1 MPAKNKSIQTTDEP
15 VIVEEVQSEDT
26 EQISSSDQSTTTD
39 TTSSPAGA
47 PLSGDAAELSSDT
60 APPSGAT
67 ETPAEPNIS
76 AADSP
81 DSAPETEKQPEMEQ
95 HETEQDTLAPIKSGQ
110 ASQPNDFFGAPPEE
124 AKGGIPKAL
133 IAVALLVVA
142 GGAAAFMFVG
152 GPGKFLGASVEATPT
167 PNTEEIPA
175 PMPSPEAEDVD
186 LTEFTVRVLNGTG
199 TAGEAGKVKA
209 LLEEAGF
216 EDIKT
221 GNAPSEDNT
230 VTTVSTKADV
240 PAGAVKAVENA
251 LKGVF
256 TTEAGDA
263 LDEDSDYDI
272 VVTTGGASAKDATGS
287 AEGEE

>member
-1 MPAKNKSIQTTDEP
+1 MSAKNKSIQTTDEP

-26 EQISSSDQSTTTD
+26 QQTSPSDQSTTD
-39 TTSSPAGA
+39 TTSAPATA
-47 PLSGDAAELSSDT
+47 PLSGD
-60 APPSGAT
+60 T
-67 ETPAEPNIS
+67 EIPAEPDVS
-76 AADSP
+76 AADLP
-81 DSAPETEKQPEMEQ
+81 DSAPEIEKQPEMEQ
-95 HETEQDTLAPIKSGQ
+95 QDTEQDTQAPIKSGQ

-124 AKGGIPKAL
+124 SKGGIPKAL

-142 GGAAAFMFVG
+142 GGVGAFMFLG
-152 GPGKFLGASVEATPT
+152 GGGQFLGVKTEATPA
-167 PNTEEIPA
+167 PITEEIPT
-175 PMPSPEAEDVD
+175 PMPSPETEVID

-216 EDIKT
+216 EEIKT

-230 VTTVSTKADV
+230 VTTISVKAGV
-240 PAGAVKAVENA
+240 PAGAVKAIENA
-251 LKGVF
+251 LKGTF

-272 VVTTGGASAKDATGS
+272 VVTTGGATAKDATGS
-287 AEGEE
+287 AEGE

>member
-15 VIVEEVQSEDT
+15 VIVEEVEDT
-26 EQISSSDQSTTTD
+26 EQNDSSGQSTTD
-39 TTSSPAGA
+39 TSAPAGA

-67 ETPAEPNIS
+67 ETPAEPSIS

-216 EDIKT
+216 E
-221 GNAPSEDNT
+221 
-230 VTTVSTKADV
+230 
-240 PAGAVKAVENA
+240 
-251 LKGVF
+251 
-256 TTEAGDA
+256 
-263 LDEDSDYDI
+263 
-272 VVTTGGASAKDATGS
+272 
-287 AEGEE
+287 